1 MYKKII
7 NSILG
12 PVKNTDNL
20 NELMKKPHSENAFND
35 MPHYQDFEKGYTNQ
49 ADLLFLPEDQGYKY
63 LLVCVDDSTR
73 LIDAEPIKSKIT
85 LNIVKAFK
93 KIYSR
98 KILTR
103 PKHIELDAGSEF
115 KGEINIYFKKLNIHV
130 KYADTNRHRQ
140 QSLVESA
147 NHKLGKIIFMLQNQ
161 KELDSNQQ
169 NKEWVNDLR
178 AIITHINEHI
188 KETQPQPRKPLSDFP
203 LITNYNG
210 DMLNK
215 GDHVRILLDHPIE
228 VYNKKRLTGGFR
240 AGDIRWTKEIYKIL
254 NVLLRPGFPPMYLVN
269 NNKTTQYTKQQLQ
282 VVHHPVSQFV

>member
-12 PVKNTDNL
+12 PTKNTDNL
-20 NELMKKPHSENAFND
+20 NELMKKPHSEHAFND
-35 MPHYQDFEKGYTNQ
+35 MPHYQDFKEGYTNQ
-49 ADLLFLPEDQGYKY
+49 ADLLFLPEDQGFKY

-73 LIDAEPIKSKIT
+73 LIDAEPLKDKLT

-115 KGEINIYFKKLNIHV
+115 KGETNISFKKLNISV
-130 KYADTNRHRQ
+130 KYADINRHRQ

-161 KELDSNQQ
+161 KELDSNKQ

-178 AIITHINEHI
+178 TIITHINEHI
-188 KETQPQPRKPLSDFP
+188 KETQPQPRKALSDFP
-203 LITNYNG
+203 LFTKYNEN
-210 DMLNK
+210 MLNEN
-215 GDHVRILLDHPIE
+215 DHVRILLDHPIE
-228 VYNKKRLTGGFR
+228 VYNKKRLKGNFR
-240 AGDIRWTKEIYKIL
+240 AGDIRWSNEIYKITH
-254 NVLLRPGFPPMYLVN
+254 VLLRPAFPPMYLVN

-282 VVHHPVSQFV
+282 VVHHPISQFV